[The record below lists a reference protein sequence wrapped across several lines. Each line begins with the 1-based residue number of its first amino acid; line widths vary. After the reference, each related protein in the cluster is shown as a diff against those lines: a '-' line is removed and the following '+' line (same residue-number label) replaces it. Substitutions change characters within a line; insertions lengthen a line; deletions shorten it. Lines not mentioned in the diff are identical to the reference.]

1 MSAAANTNT
10 DEQYSTGKLVRRL
23 LALAWRFRAN
33 CIWSMLLSLVLLLL
47 GIAGLKL
54 LGLVIDVIRHALNP
68 AVPAPVYPLGWHPP
82 TDWSPLQIVTTLAL
96 AIVAQ
101 ALIRAALTY
110 AYNMVTARLTGRNRA
125 GVAAQ
130 L

>member
-1 MSAAANTNT
+1 MAATASSSAS

-68 AVPAPVYPLGWHPP
+68 AVPAPAYALGWTPP
-82 TDWSPLQIVTTLAL
+82 ATWSPLQLVTTLAL

-101 ALIRAALTY
+101 ALTR
-110 AYNMVTARLTGRNRA
+110 
-125 GVAAQ
+125 
-130 L
+130 